1 MVCVYCESPTK
12 VTNSRLQR
20 RQNNIWRRRQCSVC
34 SSIFTTREYAEL
46 ETALMVEDSTKR
58 LTPFSRDKLFITVYE
73 SCKHRP
79 DAVLDAGGIVQT
91 IIKHIID
98 NQKDGVVQRRDIVL
112 AALKV
117 LGRFDQTAAAV
128 YAAYHPV

>member
-1 MVCVYCESPTK
+1 
-12 VTNSRLQR
+12 
-20 RQNNIWRRRQCSVC
+20 
-34 SSIFTTREYAEL
+34 
-46 ETALMVEDSTKR
+46 MVEDSTKR